1 MHSFIVRTS
10 WAVAAAAL
18 VASGVPAERVSAALV
33 TYGYSGTVTSSSTA
47 AYRYL
52 EGLPLTATFTV
63 DTSVPMNRT
72 SGIHRITDFNVLD
85 ASITVG
91 TMTFNSKPFSEFD
104 TNASATIG
112 TNNNGT
118 TFSPLTQGDR
128 IQLSTYSNSVN
139 GIFNAR
145 SMTMQMRD
153 DFTDA
158 LVIDQYP
165 LDLSAFDF
173 GPGKDLALVSLGMF
187 AGSTA
192 FTVVSSFGNA
202 FVVIPEPGLM
212 SVLALV
218 GVALRR
224 VR

>member
-18 VASGVPAERVSAALV
+18 VASGVPAERASAALV

-63 DTSVPMNRT
+63 DTSVPMTRT
-72 SGIHRITDFNVLD
+72 SGVHRITDFNVLD

-104 TNASATIG
+104 TNAPANT

-118 TFSPLTQGDR
+118 SFSPLAQGDR

-139 GIFNAR
+139 GVFNAR

-153 DFTDA
+153 DLTDA

-173 GPGKDLALVSLGMF
+173 GPGKDLALVSLGLF
-187 AGSTA
+187 AGSTS

-202 FVVIPEPGLM
+202 FVVIPEPGLI